1 MAVSRREMIRRLPE
15 GDGAGPGSPETAEPV
30 TGRPG
35 AGGHGPPGPGGL
47 AATRGLVPDHRVAPR
62 TGLDDAT
69 PDARGVVGMASY
81 LTRRFLARRAEGRG
95 DGRRG

>member
-1 MAVSRREMIRRLPE
+1 
-15 GDGAGPGSPETAEPV
+15 
-30 TGRPG
+30 
-35 AGGHGPPGPGGL
+35 
-47 AATRGLVPDHRVAPR
+47 LVPDRRVAPR